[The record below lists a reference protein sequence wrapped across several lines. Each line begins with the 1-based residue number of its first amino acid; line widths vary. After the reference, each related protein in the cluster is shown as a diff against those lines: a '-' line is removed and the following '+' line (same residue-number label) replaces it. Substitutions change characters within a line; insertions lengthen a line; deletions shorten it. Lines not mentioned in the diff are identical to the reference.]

1 LAFLLRREGLLI
13 GIVIVGRI
21 VIIWV
26 IDLAANTVAALVVA
40 SSIEVWIAIS
50 VILRPVV
57 DALVPIILTWSVD
70 FASDSMTADVA
81 APRIEIGIAV
91 PVVLRPL
98 VDGLIVGGATGDRQQ
113 TSGDYRVNYVFHV

>member
-40 SSIEVWIAIS
+40 LSIEVRIAIS
-50 VILRPVV
+50 VVLRPVV
-57 DALVPIILTWSVD
+57 DALVPVILTWSVD

-81 APRIEIGIAV
+81 APRIEIGIVV

-98 VDGLIVGGATGDRQQ
+98 VDLIVGGATGDRQQ